1 MEPTNL
7 QNLAG
12 TSGLA
17 HSGPEPKVQLRVI
30 QYVSYFILSSGE
42 RSEQLQKVVYLQ
54 NRRFLPETSGLRR
67 DQHNFPHKREEH
79 NPPPSKKN
87 SSEMRDYH
95 KAVDNAKKR

>member
-7 QNLAG
+7 QNLAA

-17 HSGPEPKVQLRVI
+17 HSGPEPKVQVRVI
-30 QYVSYFILSSGE
+30 QYFILSSGE
-42 RSEQLQKVVYLQ
+42 CSEQLQIVVYLQ
-54 NRRFLPETSGLRR
+54 NRFLPETSELRK

-79 NPPPSKKN
+79 NPPPSKQN
-87 SSEMRDYH
+87 SSEIRDYH